1 MSMNSELKSFRE
13 KKHYYDNSTLSV
25 KDSTIKLNGYLSFED
40 RSWSEQ
46 KGSFSQNEAQEKK
59 LDSSRST
66 AEAFNPSTFEV
77 FNQTNNDSSLAVE
90 DLNTSFTA
98 TPKQLP
104 TSDLKFDT
112 SLSSSRYALDHSSV
126 ASERPLNT
134 EQIMIN
140 DYPREVRKH
149 SAEGLVANPTYRHES
164 EIDSSN
170 KYGAVLTLQQR
181 NIDNHSYNQIVDT
194 GISGSAEVE
203 KFAGERNQAS
213 MTILSNPIVSSR
225 FSKRLPSKSDFEKA
239 KLMLSSK

>member
-1 MSMNSELKSFRE
+1 
-13 KKHYYDNSTLSV
+13 
-25 KDSTIKLNGYLSFED
+25 
-40 RSWSEQ
+40 
-46 KGSFSQNEAQEKK
+46 
-59 LDSSRST
+59 
-66 AEAFNPSTFEV
+66 
-77 FNQTNNDSSLAVE
+77 
-90 DLNTSFTA
+90 
-98 TPKQLP
+98 
-104 TSDLKFDT
+104 
-112 SLSSSRYALDHSSV
+112 
-126 ASERPLNT
+126 
-134 EQIMIN
+134 MIN